1 MQGRNVYLTMVY
13 IKQRLEVSVLD
24 TLQVEERV
32 LVRVAP
38 ENVSKEGAT
47 GRENYFVSLNLLII
61 TS

>member
-1 MQGRNVYLTMVY
+1 MIHEVED
-13 IKQRLEVSVLD
+13 RLEVSVLD

-38 ENVSKEGAT
+38 ENISKEGAT
-47 GRENYFVSLNLLII
+47 GRENYFVSLDLLII